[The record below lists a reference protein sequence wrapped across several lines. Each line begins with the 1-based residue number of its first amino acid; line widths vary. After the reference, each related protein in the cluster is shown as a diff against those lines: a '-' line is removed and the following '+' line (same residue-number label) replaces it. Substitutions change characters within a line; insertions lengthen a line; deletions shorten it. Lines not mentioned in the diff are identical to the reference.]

1 LLLAALLPG
10 GCAGSGPGPSL
21 AAPSDFTTGFD
32 AEVTEGFA
40 RVRTATAW
48 FMTLD
53 SAVAAGYTRDVAQ
66 CFSDSHHGAMG
77 YHHVNRALLD
87 ARVEIDHPEILLY
100 ERRGD
105 RYALNGVEYIVP
117 FTRWPPDSVP
127 PTVMGQPLKQ
137 SEELKLWYLH
147 MWVWTRNP
155 AGLFADW
162 NPDVRCPNG

>member
-1 LLLAALLPG
+1 
-10 GCAGSGPGPSL
+10 
-21 AAPSDFTTGFD
+21 
-32 AEVTEGFA
+32 
-40 RVRTATAW
+40 
-48 FMTLD
+48 LD

-66 CFSDSHHGAMG
+66 CFSDPHHGAMG

-87 ARVEIDHPEILLY
+87 ARVDIDQPEILLY
-100 ERRGD
+100 ERRGE
-105 RYALNGVEYIVP
+105 RYALTGVEYIVP
-117 FTRWPPDSVP
+117 FTRWPRDSVP

-162 NPDVRCPNG
+162 NPDVRCPAASGRMPEEEGRGRQEAGDGRQEAGAAVTSPVSRLTSYA